1 MKKIICLFIIGM
13 VLGCTDNFEDLNTDK
28 KNPATVTGESLFN
41 NATERFHH
49 ILNSASVNTNVF
61 RLYAQYWAQTT
72 YPEESQ
78 YQQVQRNIPDNWYS
92 RLYRDA
98 LRDLDEAKQLISAQ
112 ETNSQTA
119 PIQQNKLAIIEITEA
134 HIYTVL
140 VDLFGNV
147 PYSEALDF
155 SNPNPKYD
163 DAETIYYSEIESL
176 NQAIANLDPGAPSFD
191 PTSDLVNQGNTRMWL
206 KTANSLKLRLAMRL
220 ADVDPAKSQQMAE
233 SAIQSGVFDDI
244 SENYSVEYT
253 MNAPYTYPAYED
265 LVLSGRS
272 DFVAA
277 NTIVEV
283 MNDLDDPRRDD
294 FFQENLGDGIFRG
307 GIYGTANAFSGFSHA
322 GERLYTA
329 NTPGIA
335 LKYSEVLFLKAEAAQ
350 RGYTVGGTAEEFYHM
365 GIRASIKEW
374 GGTDAEA
381 DAYIAQEE
389 VNWDTADGDWRQKI
403 GLQKWLSLYNN
414 GLEGWTTWRLL
425 DFEGFKVPPGLTED
439 DIPNRLVYPVNE
451 ATLNGVNLR
460 QAADDIGGDT
470 VQSKIFWDVR

>member
-1 MKKIICLFIIGM
+1 MKKIICLLIAGLVF
-13 VLGCTDNFEDLNTDK
+13 GCTNHFDELNTDK
-28 KNPATVTGESLFN
+28 KNPASVTGESLFN

-78 YQQVQRNIPDNWYS
+78 YQQVQRNIPDNWFQ

-98 LRDLDEAKQLISAQ
+98 LKDLDEAKRLIAAQ

-119 PIQQNKLAIIEITEA
+119 PIQKNKLAIIEITEA
-134 HIYTVL
+134 HIYTTL

-155 SNPNPKYD
+155 ANPNPKYD
-163 DAETIYYSEIESL
+163 DAKDIYYSEIDQL
-176 NQAIANLDPGAPSFD
+176 NQAIANLEVSASSFES
-191 PTSDLVNQGNTRMWL
+191 TSDLVNQGDTKMWL
-206 KTANSLKLRLAMRL
+206 KSANSLKLRLAMRL
-220 ADVDPAKSQQMAE
+220 ADVDEAKSRTMAE
-233 SAIQSGVFDDI
+233 SAVSSGVFSAI
-244 SENYSVEYT
+244 SENLSVEYIN
-253 MNAPYTYPAYED
+253 NAPYTYPAYED

-283 MNDLDDPRRDD
+283 MNDLKDPRRKYY
-294 FFQENLGDGIFRG
+294 FQENLGQGTFAG
-307 GIYGTANAFSGFSHA
+307 GIYGSGNAFTSFSSP
-322 GERLYTA
+322 GMRMYTA
-329 NTPGIA
+329 NTPGVN
-335 LKYSEVLFLKAEAAQ
+335 LSYSEVLFLLAEAAQ
-350 RGYTVGGTAEEFYHM
+350 RGYSVGGTVEEYYN
-365 GIRASIKEW
+365 RAITASVMEW
-374 GGTDAEA
+374 GGTEAEA
-381 DAYIAQEE
+381 RAYLSQKDVA
-389 VNWDTADGDWRQKI
+389 WSTAAGDWRQKL

-414 GLEGWTTWRLL
+414 GMEGWTTWRLL
-425 DFEGFKVPPGLTED
+425 DFEGFKVPEGLTEE

-451 ATLNGVNLR
+451 ATLNGANLS
-460 QAADDIGGDT
+460 AAATAIGGDN